1 MLIVILLFLQRLARG
16 AGAGDDRAGDDHRRL
31 RRSWPLFGFTVNMLT
46 LFGLVLAIGIVV
58 DDAIVI
64 VENAAH
70 HIEPTA

>member
-1 MLIVILLFLQRLARG
+1 MAAL
-16 AGAGDDRAGDDHRRL
+16 
-31 RRSWPLFGFTVNMLT
+31 GFSVNMLT

-70 HIEPTA
+70 HIDRDGLDPKDGDDQGDVRGDRARSSASRWC